1 MPKIKK
7 KQKYQSKPHN
17 KSRYRSGLEDQVAKS
32 LTNNKLVEFEYEPKE
47 GKILW
52 YRPGTTHLY
61 TPDFWVR
68 NKKSGKIICIET
80 KGIWDYEDR
89 LKHLLIKKLYPE
101 LNIRFVFTRSATKT
115 SKGSKQTYADICS
128 GKGRG
133 IFKGVTWQ
141 YADKFVPM
149 DWTRE

>member
-1 MPKIKK
+1 MKKIKK
-7 KQKYQSKPHN
+7 KQRTHN
-17 KSRYRSGLEDQVAKS
+17 KSSYRSGLEDTMAKD
-32 LTNNKLVEFEYEPKE
+32 LTNTKGIEFEYEPKE
-47 GKILW
+47 GKIPW
-52 YRPGTTHLY
+52 YKPGTKHTY
-61 TPDFWVR
+61 TPDFWIR

-80 KGIWDYEDR
+80 KGIWDYQDR
-89 LKHLLIKKLYPE
+89 FKHLIIKKLYPE

-115 SKGSKQTYADICS
+115 SKGSKQTYADICQ

-149 DWTRE
+149 DWTKE